1 MSVSS
6 KVTQLE
12 MFANEKRAIES
23 KIKEE
28 KEVSMEKQVRLHF
41 HQIYEM
47 KRRLDKQEEMINSL
61 VDIFLSEEKTP
72 EE

>member
-12 MFANEKRAIES
+12 MFANEKRAVES

-28 KEVSMEKQVRLHF
+28 KKISMEKEVRLHF